1 VEWKSQ
7 PQISNKELF
16 DYLKKNP
23 VEGSGPL
30 ESPFHHETG
39 SVEKASA
46 SADHRLQQSYAVNYI
61 AHAPLEPRAALAQW
75 SGDNL
80 TVWTGT
86 QRPFGVRSELAE
98 AFRMPEERVRV
109 LMPDTGS
116 GYGGK
121 HTGETAIEAARL
133 ARAAKRPVKVTWT
146 REEEFTWA
154 YFRPA
159 GVIEVS
165 SAMRKDGTILS
176 WEFHNY
182 NSGAMGIPTPYEI
195 ENQRIQFHPVRTL
208 LRQGS
213 YRALA
218 ATANHFV
225 RESHMDE
232 LAQLAKMDPLEFR
245 LKNLAN
251 KRLSTV
257 FEAAAKKFGWGQA
270 KVPGHGFGMG
280 GGFEKGG
287 NVATFAEVAV
297 DRSSGEVKVLRLVTA
312 FECGAIV
319 NPDGLRNQLEGAN
332 IMALGGALFEAI
344 EFENG
349 KILNGRFS
357 DYRLPRFSDVPVL
370 ETVLIDRKDIPSAG
384 AGESSLVG
392 VAPAIANAIFDAT
405 GTRLRSLPL
414 VPNGLKGA

>member
-1 VEWKSQ
+1 
-7 PQISNKELF
+7 
-16 DYLKKNP
+16 
-23 VEGSGPL
+23 
-30 ESPFHHETG
+30 
-39 SVEKASA
+39 
-46 SADHRLQQSYAVNYI
+46 
-61 AHAPLEPRAALAQW
+61 
-75 SGDNL
+75 
-80 TVWTGT
+80 
-86 QRPFGVRSELAE
+86 
-98 AFRMPEERVRV
+98 MPEERVRV

-121 HTGETAIEAARL
+121 HTGETAVEAARL
-133 ARAAKRPVKVTWT
+133 AKAAKRPVKVMWT

-159 GVIEVS
+159 GVIDIS
-165 SAMRKDGTILS
+165 SAMRKDGKVVS
-176 WEFHNY
+176 WEYHNY
-182 NSGAMGIPTPYEI
+182 NSGAAGIPTVYEV

-218 ATANHFV
+218 ATANHFA

-232 LAQLAKMDPLEFR
+232 LAHLANMDPLEFR
-245 LKNLAN
+245 LKNLTN
-251 KRLSTV
+251 ERLRTV
-257 FEAAAKKFGWGQA
+257 FETGAKKFGWGQGKA
-270 KVPGHGFGMG
+270 PGHGFGMG

-297 DRSSGEVKVLRLVTA
+297 DRTSGDVKVLRMTTA
-312 FECGAIV
+312 FECGAVV

-392 VAPAIANAIFDAT
+392 VAPALANAIFDAS
-405 GTRLRSLPL
+405 GVRLRSLPL
-414 VPNGLKGA
+414 VPNGLNAA